1 MPQPQAGQAGQPE
14 TDHGEA
20 TQLGALTYSAPM
32 SMYKAI
38 ASVQV
43 FPTLTK
49 KLGFFLEINHIV
61 KVFILIYVPKIEI
74 H

>member
-1 MPQPQAGQAGQPE
+1 
-14 TDHGEA
+14 
-20 TQLGALTYSAPM
+20 M
-32 SMYKAI
+32 SMYKAS